1 LFTLLAIGFWLLAF
15 WTFTDSQQRTAS
27 PHLLIHHFINMS
39 YSKLILS
46 AALTGAAT
54 SRLNCPY
61 IPYTPVEIAEEAKR
75 AVDAGASIVHIH
87 AREDD
92 GIPSWRT
99 EVFEQIQEEVRKR
112 CPDVIINYSTGAIGL
127 SVADRIK
134 HLPVVKPDMAAFNMG
149 SMNYAIF
156 SEKAKQFIWNG
167 VFENS
172 FDTMIEVVKTMTE
185 NNITPEMECFDT
197 GHIRNAEPLRKMG
210 LLPANACYSLVMGV
224 LGGIPATTENLMH
237 QISQVPKDAFWQVIA
252 ISRKQW
258 QMAAVACTMGGNF
271 RVGLEDNF
279 YLPNNQMA
287 KSNGECVEWGVK
299 LANMMGREVATIAET
314 RQMLHIPFVK

>member
-1 LFTLLAIGFWLLAF
+1 MK
-15 WTFTDSQQRTAS
+15 DK
-27 PHLLIHHFINMS
+27 
-39 YSKLILS
+39 KLILS

-54 SRLNCPY
+54 NRSHCPH
-61 IPYTPVEIAEEAKR
+61 IPYTPIEIAEEAKR

-87 AREDD
+87 AREDN
-92 GIPSWRT
+92 GMPSWRT
-99 EVFEQIQEEVRKR
+99 EVFEEISSEVRLR

-127 SVADRIK
+127 SPADRIK
-134 HLPVVKPDMAAFNMG
+134 HLPVTQPDMAAFNMG

-156 SEKAKQFIWNG
+156 SKKNKKFFWNG

-172 FDTMIEVVKTMTE
+172 FDTMIEVVKCMNE
-185 NNITPEMECFDT
+185 NGITPEMECFDT
-197 GHIRNAEPLRKMG
+197 GHIRNAEPLREMG
-210 LLPANACYSLVMGV
+210 LLPDNACYSLVMGV
-224 LGGIPATTENLMH
+224 LGGIPATPENLMH
-237 QISQVPKDAFWQVIA
+237 QIKQVPEGAFWQVIA

-258 QMAAVACTMGGNF
+258 QMAAIAASMGGNF

-279 YLPNNQMA
+279 YLPNGEMA

-314 RQMLHIPFVK
+314 REMLNIPFRK